1 MSLVLSKSFGGLL
14 LSSYVN
20 IKLDLAIKSLQD
32 LIDKPS
38 VEIFYDNL
46 FQMIQD
52 DSDETAKLRKRIV
65 EENSLSKKSTT
76 DNNNIIKLRDDQAV
90 IMCNSINCQIIEI
103 RNPHLQLVYTDDHQ
117 FHTFQCYWIRKAH
130 SHSKQISKV

>member
-1 MSLVLSKSFGGLL
+1 MCLVLSKSFSGLL

-20 IKLDLAIKSLQD
+20 IKLNLAIKSLQD

-65 EENSLSKKSTT
+65 KENKLSKKSFT
-76 DNNNIIKLRDDQAV
+76 DNNNIIKLRDGQAV
-90 IMCNSINCQIIEI
+90 IMCNSLDCQIIEI

-117 FHTFQCYWIRKAH
+117 FHSFHCYWIRKAH